1 MRLTVTPLQIT
12 FVMLAFQSI
21 SEHGGVRFFQI
32 SYQLRVACY
41 PLTTPDEFFWQLKF
55 ACITFCLYRNFIYSV
70 CITRINLIFRANQ
83 LLLSY
88 ILFRLQ
94 YKQLRHGEDCRPNGY
109 WFFESSHKNV
119 MNRYFWSLLQHAA
132 VLNL

>member
-12 FVMLAFQSI
+12 FVMLAFKSI
-21 SEHGGVRFFQI
+21 SEHGGVRFLQI

-83 LLLSY
+83 LLFSFY
-88 ILFRLQ
+88 CFV
-94 YKQLRHGEDCRPNGY
+94 YTT
-109 WFFESSHKNV
+109 SSFAMVKIAGQ
-119 MNRYFWSLLQHAA
+119 MATGSS
-132 VLNL
+132 NLPTKTL